1 MDTTAFLVRYA
12 LFTTRLFAVSTDRRV
27 DSSSRALAGLAARG
41 LLVRVTRGLW
51 AQPDH
56 PSFTPFGAVG
66 FLLGHEHGH
75 VSFVSA
81 LHRHGVIAQIPGA
94 VHIAT
99 TGHGRVL
106 ESPIG
111 RFEFFQLRPR
121 MMNGG
126 VEVSDTEPPYPI
138 ASPEKALLDTIYIG
152 LRRRRFV
159 RLPELDTD
167 DVDPQA
173 LKVLLNGQVTAP
185 PLRRAVEARLTA
197 LGV

>member
-1 MDTTAFLVRYA
+1 MDTTAFLVRNA
-12 LFTTRLFAVSTDRRV
+12 LFTTRLFAISTDRRV
-27 DSSSRALAGLAARG
+27 DSSSRALTGLAARG

-111 RFEFFQLRPR
+111 RFEFFQLRPQ

-126 VEVSDTEPPYPI
+126 VDVSDTEPPYPI
-138 ASPEKALLDTIYIG
+138 ATPEKALLDTIYIG

-167 DVDPQA
+167 DVDPEA
-173 LKVLLNGQVTAP
+173 LKILLDGQITAP
-185 PLRRAVEARLTA
+185 PLRRAVEARLTE

>member
-1 MDTTAFLVRYA
+1 MDTTAFLVRNA
-12 LFTTRLFAVSTDRRV
+12 LFTTRLFAISTDRRV
-27 DSSSRALAGLAARG
+27 DSSSRALTGLAARG

-111 RFEFFQLRPR
+111 RFEFFQLRPQ
-121 MMNGG
+121 MMNSG
-126 VEVSDTEPPYPI
+126 VDVSDTEPPYPI
-138 ASPEKALLDTIYIG
+138 ATPEKALLDTIYIG

-167 DVDPQA
+167 DVDPEA
-173 LKVLLNGQVTAP
+173 LKILLDGQVTAP
-185 PLRRAVEARLTA
+185 PLRRAVEARLTE

>member
-1 MDTTAFLVRYA
+1 MDTTAFLVRNA

-27 DSSSRALAGLAARG
+27 DSSSRALTGLAARG

-111 RFEFFQLRPR
+111 RFEFFQLRPQ

-126 VEVSDTEPPYPI
+126 VDVSDTEPPYPI
-138 ASPEKALLDTIYIG
+138 ATPEKALLDTIYIG

-167 DVDPQA
+167 DVDPEA
-173 LKVLLNGQVTAP
+173 LKILLDGQITAP
-185 PLRRAVEARLTA
+185 PLRRAVEARLTE

>member
-1 MDTTAFLVRYA
+1 MDTTAFLVRNA

-27 DSSSRALAGLAARG
+27 DSSSRALTGLAARG

-111 RFEFFQLRPR
+111 RFEFFQLRPQ

-126 VEVSDTEPPYPI
+126 VDVSDTEPPYPI
-138 ASPEKALLDTIYIG
+138 ATPEKALLDTIYIG

-167 DVDPQA
+167 DVDPEA
-173 LKVLLNGQVTAP
+173 LKILLDGQVTAP
-185 PLRRAVEARLTA
+185 PLRRAVEARLTE

>member
-1 MDTTAFLVRYA
+1 MDTTAFLVRNA

-41 LLVRVTRGLW
+41 VLVKVTRGLW

-66 FLLGHEHGH
+66 FLLGREHGH

-106 ESPIG
+106 ASPIG
-111 RFEFFQLRPR
+111 RFEFFQLRPQ
-121 MMNGG
+121 MMTDG
-126 VEVSDTEPPYPI
+126 VDLSDTEPPYPI
-138 ASPEKALLDTIYIG
+138 ATREKALLDTIYIG
-152 LRRRRFV
+152 LRRHRFV

-167 DVDPQA
+167 DVDRQA
-173 LKVLLNGQVTAP
+173 LNALLDEQVTALP
-185 PLRRAVEARLTA
+185 QRRAVEMRLTE

>member
-1 MDTTAFLVRYA
+1 MDTTAFLVRNA

-27 DSSSRALAGLAARG
+27 DSSSRALTGLAARG

-111 RFEFFQLRPR
+111 RFEFFQLRPQ

-126 VEVSDTEPPYPI
+126 VDVSDTEPPYPI
-138 ASPEKALLDTIYIG
+138 ATPEKALLDTIYIG
-152 LRRRRFV
+152 LRRHRFV

-167 DVDPQA
+167 DVDPEA
-173 LKVLLNGQVTAP
+173 LKILLDGQVTAP
-185 PLRRAVEARLTA
+185 PLRRAVEARLTE

>member
-1 MDTTAFLVRYA
+1 MDTTAFLVRNA

-27 DSSSRALAGLAARG
+27 DSSSRALTGLAARG

-99 TGHGRVL
+99 TGHDRVL

-111 RFEFFQLRPR
+111 RFEFFQLRPQ

-126 VEVSDTEPPYPI
+126 VDVSDTEPPYPI
-138 ASPEKALLDTIYIG
+138 ATPEKALLDTIYIG

-167 DVDPQA
+167 DVDPEA
-173 LKVLLNGQVTAP
+173 LKVLLDGQVTAP
-185 PLRRAVEARLTA
+185 PLRRAVEARLTE

>member
-1 MDTTAFLVRYA
+1 MDTTAFLVRNA

-27 DSSSRALAGLAARG
+27 DSSSRALTGLAARG

-111 RFEFFQLRPR
+111 RFEFFQLRPQ

-126 VEVSDTEPPYPI
+126 VDVSDTEPPYPI
-138 ASPEKALLDTIYIG
+138 ATPEKALLDTIYIG

-167 DVDPQA
+167 DVDPKA
-173 LKVLLNGQVTAP
+173 LKILLDGQVTAP
-185 PLRRAVEARLTA
+185 PLRRAVEARLTE

>member
-1 MDTTAFLVRYA
+1 MDATAFLVRNA

-27 DSSSRALAGLAARG
+27 DSSSRALTGLAARG

-111 RFEFFQLRPR
+111 RFEFFQLRPQ

-126 VEVSDTEPPYPI
+126 VDVSDTEPPYPI
-138 ASPEKALLDTIYIG
+138 ATPAKALLDTIYIG
-152 LRRRRFV
+152 LRRHRFV

-167 DVDPQA
+167 DVDREA
-173 LKVLLNGQVTAP
+173 LKDLLDGQITAL
-185 PLRRAVEARLTA
+185 PLRRAVEARLTE

>member
-1 MDTTAFLVRYA
+1 MDTTAFLVRNA

-27 DSSSRALAGLAARG
+27 DSSSRALTGLVARG

-111 RFEFFQLRPR
+111 RFEFFQLRPQ

-126 VEVSDTEPPYPI
+126 VDVSDTEPPYPI
-138 ASPEKALLDTIYIG
+138 ATPEKALLDTIYIG

-167 DVDPQA
+167 DVDPEA
-173 LKVLLNGQVTAP
+173 LKILLDGQVTAP
-185 PLRRAVEARLTA
+185 PLRRAVEARLTE